1 MVTKQIIQENY
12 EETHTYEE
20 PIPILPRSATVVYKA
35 IRKHGRITPKDLI
48 AITNLT
54 PRTVRFAL
62 TYLKAHHH
70 VTRTPCLLDMR
81 SSYYSIK
88 EKTPQEA

>member
-1 MVTKQIIQENY
+1 MVTKQIIQAEY
-12 EETHTYEE
+12 ETSPTYEE

-48 AITNLT
+48 GKTNLT

-88 EKTPQEA
+88 EESTQEA

>member
-1 MVTKQIIQENY
+1 MVAKQMIQTEYENS
-12 EETHTYEE
+12 HTFED
-20 PIPILPRSATVVYKA
+20 PIPILPRSATVVYKV
-35 IRKHGRITPKDLI
+35 IKKHGRITPKDLI
-48 AITNLT
+48 GKTNLT

-62 TYLKAHHH
+62 TYLKTHHY

-88 EKTPQEA
+88 EETPQEI

>member
-1 MVTKQIIQENY
+1 MVTKQMTQTEY
-12 EETHTYEE
+12 EDSPTYED

-35 IRKHGRITPKDLI
+35 IKKHGRITPKDLI
-48 AITNLT
+48 GKTNLT

-62 TYLKAHHH
+62 TYLKAHHY

-88 EKTPQEA
+88 EETPQEA

>member
-1 MVTKQIIQENY
+1 MVTKQIIQAEY
-12 EETHTYEE
+12 ETSPTYEE
-20 PIPILPRSATVVYKA
+20 PTPILPRSATVVYKA

-48 AITNLT
+48 GKTNLT

-62 TYLKAHHH
+62 TYLKAHHY

-88 EKTPQEA
+88 EENKQEA